1 MVIVTTHLW
10 AGHAGC
16 GGMLSTWLENLINR
30 VNTVDTVERS
40 RVKATSSR
48 NEKGSADCLVWL
60 GLDCLVWLSLDYLVW
75 RTSGMSRLPP
85 TGLSSPLPYS
95 GLRHPRL
102 DKNCAYCG
110 KPGPLVGVVARMVGG
125 RVPTFPVFPLTPAS
139 VLPCV
144 PKVQLGLG
152 VLHSG
157 EEVEKF
163 LEL

>member
-1 MVIVTTHLW
+1 MKKDLQIAWFGL
-10 AGHAGC
+10 
-16 GGMLSTWLENLINR
+16 
-30 VNTVDTVERS
+30 
-40 RVKATSSR
+40 R
-48 NEKGSADCLVWL
+48 NEKDCLVWL